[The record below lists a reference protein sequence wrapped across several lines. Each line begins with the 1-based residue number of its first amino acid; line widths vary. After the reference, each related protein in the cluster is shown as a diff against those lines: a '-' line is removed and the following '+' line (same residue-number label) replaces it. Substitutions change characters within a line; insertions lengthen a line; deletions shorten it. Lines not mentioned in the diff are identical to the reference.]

1 MNKVHLIGRLTRDPE
16 IRYTQNGKAMAR
28 FTLAIDDGYG
38 DNKRTDFPTVTVWG
52 KTAETIGNSLHKGS
66 KVAVNGKITT
76 SSYEKD
82 GQKVYTTEVT
92 ADMYGGVEF
101 LDKKQ
106 GGSQSNSV
114 DGLPPAPDITEEIP
128 F

>member
-1 MNKVHLIGRLTRDPE
+1 MNKVHLIGNLTRDPE
-16 IRYTQNGKAMAR
+16 VRYTQSGKAVAR

-38 DNKRTDFPTVTVWG
+38 ENKRTDYPVVIVWG
-52 KTAETIGNSLHKGS
+52 KSAEAVGNSLHKGS
-66 KVAVNGKITT
+66 KVGVNGKITT
-76 SSYEKD
+76 SSYEKN

-106 GGSQSNSV
+106 GNANQSNSDEDV
-114 DGLPPAPDITEEIP
+114 EIP

>member
-1 MNKVHLIGRLTRDPE
+1 MNKCHLIGNLTADPVV
-16 IRYTQNGKAMAR
+16 RFTQSGKAVAR
-28 FTLAIDDGYG
+28 FTLAINEGYG
-38 DNKRTDFPTVTVWG
+38 ENKRTDFPTIIVWG

-76 SSYEKD
+76 SSYEKN
-82 GQKVYTTEVT
+82 GQKIYTTEVT
-92 ADMYGGVEF
+92 ADMYDGVEF

-106 GGSQSNSV
+106 GGSQSN
-114 DGLPPAPDITEEIP
+114 EIDDDCDVP

>member
-1 MNKVHLIGRLTRDPE
+1 MNKCHLIGNLTADPVV
-16 IRYTQNGKAMAR
+16 RFTQSGKAVAR
-28 FTLAIDDGYG
+28 FTLAINEGYG
-38 DNKRTDFPTVTVWG
+38 ENKRTDFPTIIVWG

-76 SSYEKD
+76 SSYEKN

-92 ADMYGGVEF
+92 ADIYDGVEF

-106 GGSQSNSV
+106 GGSQSSSIDDDCDV
-114 DGLPPAPDITEEIP
+114 P

>member
-1 MNKVHLIGRLTRDPE
+1 MNKCHLIGNLTADPAV
-16 IRYTQNGKAMAR
+16 RFTQSGKAVAR
-28 FTLAIDDGYG
+28 FTLAIDEGYG
-38 DNKRTDFPTVTVWG
+38 ENKRTDFPTVIVWG

-76 SSYEKD
+76 SSYEKN
-82 GQKVYTTEVT
+82 GQKIYTTEVT
-92 ADMYGGVEF
+92 ADMYDGVEF

-106 GGSQSNSV
+106 GGSQSNEI
-114 DGLPPAPDITEEIP
+114 DNTEIP

>member
-16 IRYTQNGKAMAR
+16 VRYTQSGKAVAK
-28 FTLAIDDGYG
+28 FTLAVDDGYG
-38 DNKRTDFPTVTVWG
+38 ESKRTDFPPVIVWG
-52 KTAETIGNSLHKGS
+52 KTAETVGNSLQKGS

-76 SSYEKD
+76 SSYEKN

-106 GGSQSNSV
+106 GGGQSVQSNAI
-114 DGLPPAPDITEEIP
+114 DDCEIP

>member
-1 MNKVHLIGRLTRDPE
+1 MNKVHLIGNLTADPVV
-16 IRYTQNGKAMAR
+16 RFTQSGKAVAR
-28 FTLAIDDGYG
+28 FTLAIDEGYG
-38 DNKRTDFPTVTVWG
+38 ENKRTDFPTIIVWG

-76 SSYEKD
+76 SSYEKN
-82 GQKVYTTEVT
+82 GQKIYTTEVT

-106 GGSQSNSV
+106 GGSQSNGIDEDCEV
-114 DGLPPAPDITEEIP
+114 P

>member
-1 MNKVHLIGRLTRDPE
+1 MNKCHLIGNLTADPVV
-16 IRYTQNGKAMAR
+16 RFTQSGKAVAR
-28 FTLAIDDGYG
+28 FTLAIDEGYG
-38 DNKRTDFPTVTVWG
+38 ENKRTDFPTIIVWG
-52 KTAETIGNSLHKGS
+52 KTAETIGNNLHKGS

-76 SSYEKD
+76 SSYEKN

-106 GGSQSNSV
+106 GGSQSSSIDDDCDV
-114 DGLPPAPDITEEIP
+114 P

>member
-1 MNKVHLIGRLTRDPE
+1 MNKCHLIGNLTADPVV
-16 IRYTQNGKAMAR
+16 RFTQSGKAVAR
-28 FTLAIDDGYG
+28 FTIAINEGYG
-38 DNKRTDFPTVTVWG
+38 ENKRTDFPTIIVWG

-76 SSYEKD
+76 SSYEKN

-106 GGSQSNSV
+106 GGSQSSSIDDDCDV
-114 DGLPPAPDITEEIP
+114 P

>member
-1 MNKVHLIGRLTRDPE
+1 MNKCNLIGNLTADPVV
-16 IRYTQNGKAMAR
+16 RYTQSGKAVAR
-28 FTLAIDDGYG
+28 FTLAVNEGYG
-38 DNKRTDFPTVTVWG
+38 ENKRTDFPTIIVWG

-76 SSYEKD
+76 SSYEKN
-82 GQKVYTTEVT
+82 GQKIYTTEVT
-92 ADMYGGVEF
+92 ADMYDGVEF

-106 GGSQSNSV
+106 SQSNEI
-114 DGLPPAPDITEEIP
+114 DMTEEIP

>member
-1 MNKVHLIGRLTRDPE
+1 MNKCHLIGNLTADPVV
-16 IRYTQNGKAMAR
+16 RFTQSGKAVAR
-28 FTLAIDDGYG
+28 FTLAINEGYG
-38 DNKRTDFPTVTVWG
+38 ENKRTDFPTIIVWG

-76 SSYEKD
+76 SSYEKN

-106 GGSQSNSV
+106 GGSQSSSIDDDCDV
-114 DGLPPAPDITEEIP
+114 P

>member
-1 MNKVHLIGRLTRDPE
+1 MNKCHLIGNLTRDPE
-16 IRYTQNGKAMAR
+16 VRYTQSGKAVAR

-38 DNKRTDFPTVTVWG
+38 ENKRTDYPVVIVWG
-52 KTAETIGNSLHKGS
+52 KSAEAVGNSLHKGS
-66 KVAVNGKITT
+66 KVGVNGKITT
-76 SSYEKD
+76 SSYEKN

-106 GGSQSNSV
+106 GGNNQSNADEDV
-114 DGLPPAPDITEEIP
+114 TIP

>member
-1 MNKVHLIGRLTRDPE
+1 MNKCHLIGNLTADPQ
-16 IRYTQNGKAMAR
+16 IRYTQSGKAVAR

-38 DNKRTDFPTVTVWG
+38 ENKRTDYPVVIVWG
-52 KTAETIGNSLHKGS
+52 KSAEAVGNSLHKGS
-66 KVAVNGKITT
+66 KVGVNGKITT
-76 SSYEKD
+76 SSYEKN

-106 GGSQSNSV
+106 SGSHSHSI
-114 DGLPPAPDITEEIP
+114 DDDCEIP

>member
-1 MNKVHLIGRLTRDPE
+1 MNKCHLIGNLTADPVV
-16 IRYTQNGKAMAR
+16 RFTQSGKAVAR
-28 FTLAIDDGYG
+28 FTLAINEGYG
-38 DNKRTDFPTVTVWG
+38 ENKRTDFPTIIVWG

-76 SSYEKD
+76 SSYEKN
-82 GQKVYTTEVT
+82 GQKVFTTEVT
-92 ADMYGGVEF
+92 ADIYDGVEF

-106 GGSQSNSV
+106 GGSQSNSIDDDCDV
-114 DGLPPAPDITEEIP
+114 P

>member
-16 IRYTQNGKAMAR
+16 IRYTQSGKAMAR

-82 GQKVYTTEVT
+82 GQKIYTTEVT

-106 GGSQSNSV
+106 GGSQSNEI
-114 DGLPPAPDITEEIP
+114 DMTESIP

>member
-1 MNKVHLIGRLTRDPE
+1 MNKVHLIGNLTADPVV
-16 IRYTQNGKAMAR
+16 RFTQSGKAVAR

-38 DNKRTDFPTVTVWG
+38 ENKRTDFPTIIVWG

-76 SSYEKD
+76 SSYEKN

-92 ADMYGGVEF
+92 ADIYDGVEF
-101 LDKKQ
+101 LDSKKQ
-106 GGSQSNSV
+106 GGSQSN
-114 DGLPPAPDITEEIP
+114 DIDMTEQIP

>member
-1 MNKVHLIGRLTRDPE
+1 
-16 IRYTQNGKAMAR
+16 
-28 FTLAIDDGYG
+28 
-38 DNKRTDFPTVTVWG
+38 
-52 KTAETIGNSLHKGS
+52 LHKGS

-76 SSYEKD
+76 SSYEKN

-106 GGSQSNSV
+106 GGSQSSST
-114 DGLPPAPDITEEIP
+114 DGLPAAPDITEEIP

>member
-1 MNKVHLIGRLTRDPE
+1 
-16 IRYTQNGKAMAR
+16 
-28 FTLAIDDGYG
+28 
-38 DNKRTDFPTVTVWG
+38 
-52 KTAETIGNSLHKGS
+52 LHKGS

-76 SSYEKD
+76 SSYEKN

-106 GGSQSNSV
+106 GCSQSNEI
-114 DGLPPAPDITEEIP
+114 DMTEQIP

>member
-1 MNKVHLIGRLTRDPE
+1 MNKVHLIGNLTRDPE
-16 IRYTQNGKAMAR
+16 VRYTQSGKAVAR
-28 FTLAIDDGYG
+28 FTLAINEGYG
-38 DNKRTDFPTVTVWG
+38 ENKRTDFPAIIAWG
-52 KTAETIGNSLHKGS
+52 KTAETIGNNLHKGS

-76 SSYEKD
+76 SSYEKN

-92 ADMYGGVEF
+92 ADMYDGVEF

-106 GGSQSNSV
+106 CGSQSN
-114 DGLPPAPDITEEIP
+114 EIDEDCEVP

>member
-1 MNKVHLIGRLTRDPE
+1 MNKCHLIGNLTADPVV
-16 IRYTQNGKAMAR
+16 RFTQSGKAVAR

-38 DNKRTDFPTVTVWG
+38 ENKRTDFPTIIVWG

-76 SSYEKD
+76 SSYEKN
-82 GQKVYTTEVT
+82 GQKIYTTEVT
-92 ADMYGGVEF
+92 ADMYDGVEF

-106 GGSQSNSV
+106 GGSQSNEM
-114 DGLPPAPDITEEIP
+114 DGLPAAPDITEEIP

>member
-1 MNKVHLIGRLTRDPE
+1 MNKCHLIGNLTADPQ
-16 IRYTQNGKAMAR
+16 IRYTQSGKAVAR
-28 FTLAIDDGYG
+28 FTLAVNEGYG
-38 DNKRTDFPTVTVWG
+38 ENKRTDFPTIIVWG

-76 SSYEKD
+76 SSYEKN

-92 ADMYGGVEF
+92 ADMYDGVEF

-106 GGSQSNSV
+106 SQSNEI
-114 DGLPPAPDITEEIP
+114 DMTEEIP

>member
-1 MNKVHLIGRLTRDPE
+1 MNKVHLIGNLTRDPE
-16 IRYTQNGKAMAR
+16 VRYTQSGKAVAH
-28 FTLAIDDGYG
+28 FTLAINDGYG
-38 DNKRTDFPTVTVWG
+38 ENKRADFPTIIVWG
-52 KTAETIGNSLHKGS
+52 KIAETIGNNLHKGS

-82 GQKVYTTEVT
+82 GHKVYTTEVT
-92 ADMYGGVEF
+92 ADMYDGVEF

-106 GGSQSNSV
+106 GGGQSNEI
-114 DGLPPAPDITEEIP
+114 DTTEEIP